1 MPTPQPLTTIL
12 QVAKP
17 NANSEH
23 RPSLSTS
30 PTSWPTPQASSL
42 PTSTSNG
49 LLPVTTHPDALALQ
63 RRYPTAA
70 QLLAAYSPDR
80 VAQVIDIRDERR
92 IYLGQAPTFSAITH
106 AYGINQ
112 LLSWLEIQL
121 AALAEYAGV
130 REKMTP
136 QSLHLLAATIA
147 REYWWLKL
155 SEFMAFIGE
164 MMSGTYGHFYGAV
177 DPMVIGKSLHLFIRK
192 RQDILDRITR
202 QDRQRALE
210 AEFQESAKKACSH
223 REWLA
228 RKEIISYVMGALMA
242 HRGNER

>member
-1 MPTPQPLTTIL
+1 MPQSITSILPL
-12 QVAKP
+12 AKP
-17 NANSEH
+17 SASSEPK
-23 RPSLSTS
+23 PSLSTS
-30 PTSWPTPQASSL
+30 PTSWPTPQANSL
-42 PTSTSNG
+42 PTLTSNG
-49 LLPVTTHPDALALQ
+49 PLPVTTNPDALALQ
-63 RRYPTAA
+63 QRYPTAA

-80 VAQVIDIRDERR
+80 VAQVLDIRDERR
-92 IYLGQAPTFSAITH
+92 IYLGQAPTFNVIAQ
-106 AYGINQ
+106 AYGINH

-177 DPMVIGKSLHLFIRK
+177 DPMVIGKSLQYFIRK
-192 RQDILDRITR
+192 RQDILDRIER
-202 QDRQRALE
+202 QDRQRAEE
-210 AEFQESAKKACSH
+210 AELQESAKKACSH
-223 REWLA
+223 REWQA
-228 RKEIISYVMGALMA
+228 RKEIIGYILTGLLQKSI
-242 HRGNER
+242 HE